1 MECMETVVEVA
12 VAETGDDAVAAAAA
26 AAVGSHPRLPGWR
39 EDRLEGCSSDSYS
52 PQQFDVV
59 QSQQLVKLPQL
70 MSGRMKGPVGAVEE

>member
-59 QSQQLVKLPQL
+59 LVKLPQL